1 MLMGRSGVPARF
13 EHRVAVVTGAAS
25 GIGLST
31 AEEFAAEDA
40 SVVLLDIDDLAGEAA
55 QRAINEVG
63 GRALYLHTDVGD
75 RDACARA
82 ADAALGRFGRID
94 CLVNSA
100 ANFNFRGL
108 DATSTDWESCLRVN
122 VQGCSN
128 MVQACAASLARSG
141 QGAVVNISSI
151 SGYIA
156 QPGRWTYN
164 TTKGAIL
171 SLTRCQALD
180 LSPTGVRVN
189 SVSPGTVWTPEVD
202 HLAGGDRSR
211 WDPVWGKFHM
221 LRRCAEPREV
231 ARAIL
236 FLCSDDASF
245 ITATDLSVDGGYLG
259 MGHEGVE
266 GIDVASSAR
275 PQPDGDH

>member
-1 MLMGRSGVPARF
+1 MSTRF
-13 EHRVAVVTGAAS
+13 EARVAVVTGAAS
-25 GIGLST
+25 GIGRST
-31 AEEFAAEDA
+31 AEEFAAEGA
-40 SVVLLDIDDLAGEAA
+40 AVALLDIDDSAGEAA
-55 QRAINEVG
+55 QRVIADAG
-63 GRALYLHTDVGD
+63 GQVFYLHVDVGD
-75 RDACARA
+75 RAECAHA
-82 ADAALGRFGRID
+82 IDQALTRFGRID

-100 ANFNFRGL
+100 VTFNYHGM
-108 DATSTDWESCLRVN
+108 DATSTDWEQSLRVN

-128 MVQACAASLARSG
+128 MVQACAGALARSRR
-141 QGAVVNISSI
+141 GAIVNIASI

-164 TTKGAIL
+164 ATKGAIL

-180 LSPTGVRVN
+180 LSPSGVRVN

-202 HLAGGDRSR
+202 RLAGGDRAH
-211 WDPVWGKFHM
+211 WEPVWGKFHM

-236 FLCSDDASF
+236 FLCSEDASF

-266 GIDVASSAR
+266 GLDVAAGAHGT
-275 PQPDGDH
+275 PDKI

>member
-1 MLMGRSGVPARF
+1 MSTRF
-13 EHRVAVVTGAAS
+13 EAHVAVVTGAAS
-25 GIGLST
+25 GIGRSV
-31 AEEFAAEDA
+31 AEEFAAEGA
-40 SVVLLDIDDLAGEAA
+40 SVVLLDIDDPAGEAA
-55 QRAINEVG
+55 QRAITDAG
-63 GRALYLHTDVGD
+63 GKSLYRHVDVGNEA
-75 RDACARA
+75 ACSHAIHQV
-82 ADAALGRFGRID
+82 LTRFGRVD
-94 CLVNSA
+94 CLINSA
-100 ANFNFRGL
+100 AIFNYRGI
-108 DATSTDWESCLRVN
+108 DATSRDWEQSLRVN
-122 VQGCSN
+122 VQGCAN
-128 MVQACAASLARSG
+128 MVQACAGALAHSG
-141 QGAVVNISSI
+141 RGAIVNISSI

-164 TTKGAIL
+164 ATKGAIL

-180 LSPTGVRVN
+180 LSPSGIRVN

-202 HLAGGDRSR
+202 RLAGGDRAR

-245 ITATDLSVDGGYLG
+245 ITGTDLSVDGGYLS

-266 GIDVASSAR
+266 GIDVAAGAHHE
-275 PQPDGDH
+275 PGEGQTPA

>member
-1 MLMGRSGVPARF
+1 MSARF
-13 EHRVAVVTGAAS
+13 DGRVAVVTGAAS
-25 GIGLST
+25 GIGRST
-31 AEEFAAEDA
+31 AEEFAAEGA
-40 SVVLLDIDDLAGEAA
+40 SVVLLDVDDRAGEDAR
-55 QRAINEVG
+55 RAIAEVG
-63 GRALYLHTDVGD
+63 GRVMYLHADVGS
-75 RDACARA
+75 RDVGTRA
-82 ADAALGRFGRID
+82 IESVLAHFGRID

-100 ANFNFRGL
+100 AVFNFHGL
-108 DATSTDWESCLRVN
+108 DATAEDWESSLRVN

-141 QGAVVNISSI
+141 HGAVVNISSI

-171 SLTRCQALD
+171 ALTRCQALD
-180 LSPTGVRVN
+180 LSPSRVRVN

-202 HLAGGDRSR
+202 RLAGGDRGR
-211 WDPVWGKFHM
+211 WEPVWGKFHM

-245 ITATDLSVDGGYLG
+245 ITGTDLSVDGGYLG

-266 GIDVASSAR
+266 GIDVARSAAAGG
-275 PQPDGDH
+275 PANAEA

>member
-1 MLMGRSGVPARF
+1 MSNRF
-13 EHRVAVVTGAAS
+13 DGHVAVITGAAS

-31 AEEFAAEDA
+31 AEEFAAEGA
-40 SVVLLDIDDLAGEAA
+40 AVMLLDIDDRAGEAA
-55 QRAINEVG
+55 ARAIVAHG
-63 GRALYLHTDVGD
+63 GTARFMHADVGE
-75 RDACARA
+75 RDDCTRA
-82 ADAALGRFGRID
+82 IEAAVERFGRLD

-108 DATSTDWESCLRVN
+108 EATREDWELCLRVN

-128 MVQACAASLARSG
+128 TVQATSHALAASGR
-141 QGAVVNISSI
+141 GAVVNISSI
-151 SGYIA
+151 SGHIA

-189 SVSPGTVWTPEVD
+189 SVSPGTVWTPEVNR
-202 HLAGGDRSR
+202 LAGGDRAR
-211 WDPVWGKFHM
+211 WDPIWGRFHM

-231 ARAIL
+231 ARVIL
-236 FLCSDDASF
+236 FLCSEDASF
-245 ITATDLSVDGGYLG
+245 ITGADLSVDGGYLG
-259 MGHEGVE
+259 MGHEGVD
-266 GIDVASSAR
+266 GVDVAAGAH
-275 PQPDGDH
+275 Q

>member
-1 MLMGRSGVPARF
+1 LIMSMRF
-13 EHRVAVVTGAAS
+13 DGHVAVVTGAAS
-25 GIGLST
+25 GIGRST
-31 AEEFAAEDA
+31 AEEFAAEGA
-40 SVVLLDIDDLAGEAA
+40 TVVLLDIDSVAGEAA
-55 QRAINEVG
+55 QRAITDAG
-63 GRALYLHTDVGD
+63 GQALYLQVDVG
-75 RDACARA
+75 ARA
-82 ADAALGRFGRID
+82 ECSHAIDQALRRFGRID

-100 ANFNFRGL
+100 AIFNYRAM
-108 DATSTDWESCLRVN
+108 DATSTDWEQSLRVN
-122 VQGCSN
+122 VQGCAN
-128 MVQACAASLARSG
+128 MVQACAGALAQSKR
-141 QGAVVNISSI
+141 GAIVNISSI

-180 LSPTGVRVN
+180 LSPAGIRVN

-202 HLAGGDRSR
+202 RLAGGDRAH
-211 WDPVWGKFHM
+211 WEPVWGKFHM

-236 FLCSDDASF
+236 FLCSEDASF

-266 GIDVASSAR
+266 GLDVAASAHR
-275 PQPDGDH
+275 APDEV

>member
-1 MLMGRSGVPARF
+1 MGMSARF
-13 EHRVAVVTGAAS
+13 EGRVAVVTGAAS

-31 AEEFAAEDA
+31 AEEFAAEGA
-40 SVVLLDIDDLAGEAA
+40 TVVLLDIDDHAGDVAA
-55 QRAINEVG
+55 RAITERG
-63 GRALYLHTDVGD
+63 GIALYRHVDVGN
-75 RDACARA
+75 RDECGA
-82 ADAALGRFGRID
+82 AVGVILERFGRID

-108 DATSTDWESCLRVN
+108 DATAGDWESCLRVN

-128 MVQACAASLARSG
+128 MVQACAHHLAQSG
-141 QGAVVNISSI
+141 HGAVVNISSI

-164 TTKGAIL
+164 ATKGAIL

-180 LSPTGVRVN
+180 LSPFGVRVN

-202 HLAGGDRSR
+202 RLAGGNRAH
-211 WDPVWGKFHM
+211 WEPIWGKFHM
-221 LRRCAEPREV
+221 MRRCAEPREV

-266 GIDVASSAR
+266 GIDVASSAHGGSDR
-275 PQPDGDH
+275 AL

>member
-1 MLMGRSGVPARF
+1 MSTRF
-13 EHRVAVVTGAAS
+13 EAHVAVVTGAAS
-25 GIGLST
+25 GIGRST
-31 AEEFAAEDA
+31 AEEFAAEGA
-40 SVVLLDIDDLAGEAA
+40 AVALLDIDDSAGEAA
-55 QRAINEVG
+55 QRVIVDAG
-63 GRALYLHTDVGD
+63 GQALYLHVDVGD
-75 RDACARA
+75 QPECAHAIERV
-82 ADAALGRFGRID
+82 LTQFGRID

-100 ANFNFRGL
+100 VTFNYHGM
-108 DATSTDWESCLRVN
+108 DATSADWERSLRVN
-122 VQGCSN
+122 VQGCAN
-128 MVQACAASLARSG
+128 MVQACSGALAHSG
-141 QGAVVNISSI
+141 RGAIVNISSI

-156 QPGRWTYN
+156 QPDRWTYN

-180 LSPTGVRVN
+180 LSSSGVRVN

-202 HLAGGDRSR
+202 RLAGGDRAH
-211 WDPVWGKFHM
+211 WEPVWGKFHM

-236 FLCSDDASF
+236 FLCSEDASF

-266 GIDVASSAR
+266 GHDVAAGAHGAL
-275 PQPDGDH
+275 DKA

>member
-1 MLMGRSGVPARF
+1 MSIRF
-13 EHRVAVVTGAAS
+13 EGRVAVVTGAAS
-25 GIGLST
+25 GIGRSA
-31 AEEFAAEDA
+31 AEEFAAEGA
-40 SVVLLDIDDLAGEAA
+40 SVVLLDIDDLAGQAV
-55 QRAINEVG
+55 QQAITDVG
-63 GRALYLHTDVGD
+63 GQALSLQVDVGD
-75 RDACARA
+75 RAECDRA
-82 ADAALGRFGRID
+82 IDQALTRFGRVD

-100 ANFNFRGL
+100 AIFNYRGM
-108 DATSTDWESCLRVN
+108 DATSTDWERSLRVN
-122 VQGCSN
+122 VQGCAN
-128 MVQACAASLARSG
+128 MVQACAGALAHSG
-141 QGAVVNISSI
+141 RGAIVNISSI

-180 LSPTGVRVN
+180 LSPSGIRVN

-202 HLAGGDRSR
+202 RLAGGDRAR
-211 WDPVWGKFHM
+211 WEPVWGKFHM

-236 FLCSDDASF
+236 FLCSQDASF
-245 ITATDLSVDGGYLG
+245 ITATDLHVDGGYLG

-266 GIDVASSAR
+266 GIDVASSAHGGADET
-275 PQPDGDH
+275 P

>member
-1 MLMGRSGVPARF
+1 MPARF
-13 EHRVAVVTGAAS
+13 ERRVAVVTGAAS

-40 SVVLLDIDDLAGEAA
+40 SVVLLDIDDRAGEAA
-55 QRAINEVG
+55 QRAIDEAG
-63 GRALYLHTDVGD
+63 GRALYLPTDVGD
-75 RDACARA
+75 RDACVRA
-82 ADAALGRFGRID
+82 VDVALERFGRVD

-100 ANFNFRGL
+100 VIFNYRGL
-108 DATSTDWESCLRVN
+108 DATSTDWESCFRVN

-128 MVQACAASLARSG
+128 MVQACAAPLARSG
-141 QGAVVNISSI
+141 RGAVVNISSI

-202 HLAGGDRSR
+202 RLAGGDRAR
-211 WDPVWGKFHM
+211 WDPVWGKYHM

-236 FLCSDDASF
+236 FLCSDDGSF
-245 ITATDLSVDGGYLG
+245 ITATDLRVDGGYLG

>member
-1 MLMGRSGVPARF
+1 MTVSARF
-13 EHRVAVVTGAAS
+13 DGRVAVVTGAAS
-25 GIGLST
+25 GIGRST
-31 AEEFAAEDA
+31 AEEFAAEGA
-40 SVVLLDIDDLAGEAA
+40 AVVLLDIDDYAGEAA
-55 QRAINEVG
+55 ARATAERG
-63 GRALYLHTDVGD
+63 GTALYLHVDVGN
-75 RDACARA
+75 RDECGA
-82 ADAALGRFGRID
+82 AVGVILERFDRID

-108 DATSTDWESCLRVN
+108 DATAGDWESCLRVN

-128 MVQACAASLARSG
+128 MVQACAHGLAQSG
-141 QGAVVNISSI
+141 HGAVVNISSI
-151 SGYIA
+151 SGHIA

-164 TTKGAIL
+164 ATKGAIL

-180 LSPTGVRVN
+180 LSPFGVRVN

-202 HLAGGDRSR
+202 RLAGGNRAQ
-211 WDPVWGKFHM
+211 WEPIWGKFHM

-266 GIDVASSAR
+266 GIDVASSAHGGS
-275 PQPDGDH
+275 DEAL

>member
-1 MLMGRSGVPARF
+1 MNRSTRF
-13 EHRVAVVTGAAS
+13 EQRVAVVTGAAS

-31 AEEFAAEDA
+31 AEEFAGEGAA
-40 SVVLLDIDDLAGEAA
+40 VVLLDIDDRAGEAA
-55 QRAINEVG
+55 ARAIAEQG
-63 GRALYLHTDVGD
+63 ATSLYVHVDVGN
-75 RDACARA
+75 RDECAHA
-82 ADAALGRFGRID
+82 VDLILARFGRID
-94 CLVNSA
+94 YLVNSA
-100 ANFNFRGL
+100 VNFNYRGL
-108 DATSTDWESCLRVN
+108 DATPRDWETCLRVN

-128 MVQACAASLARSG
+128 MVQACAPFLAQSSH
-141 QGAVVNISSI
+141 GAVVNISSI
-151 SGYIA
+151 SGHIA

-164 TTKGAIL
+164 ATKGAIL

-180 LSPTGVRVN
+180 LSPSGVRVN

-202 HLAGGDRSR
+202 RLAGGDRAR
-211 WDPVWGKFHM
+211 WEPVWGKFHM

-266 GIDVASSAR
+266 GVDVAGSAHSE
-275 PQPDGDH
+275 PDEAL